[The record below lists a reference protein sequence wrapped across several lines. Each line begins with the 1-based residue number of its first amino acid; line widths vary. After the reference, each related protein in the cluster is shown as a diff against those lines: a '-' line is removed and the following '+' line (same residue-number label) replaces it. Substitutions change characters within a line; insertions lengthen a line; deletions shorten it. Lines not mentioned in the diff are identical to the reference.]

1 MEERLCATGLV
12 SLVMVMNLQRF
23 IRTDD
28 AQKRRSKLLPQSHR
42 TVSGNPQS
50 AVSSSDLFNRLRG
63 SAALASF
70 LKHDLRPNAPFVV
83 DTNEAHVEI
92 QGHELSV
99 FRQYLIDTYFFPTY
113 RLTDSSLAIVDPA
126 LLAEPVLATHLRNW
140 TFKLRLTRNGMA
152 VVKIERHLN
161 RVPFADISAM
171 ILETQRFLPAKH
183 SATNVGIP
191 TQWQLAMDVVA
202 QFVQA
207 CNYRFVIRGI
217 EENDPT
223 ATVINLYN
231 PCESGRLPLHDRH
244 IVYLFSEVT
253 LGNTPVGAIDLRDRF
268 GHEVVGLL
276 ENSLVLREGAAYY
289 PSYKSDLIKTIF
301 ANDMAT
307 WEDEICLL
315 TPETTFIWH
324 PFAAGE
330 ERIIGGGKRPNTH
343 EIYQDYWKSI
353 VRGIEHIVALKNELQ
368 LIERQTTRLLEKV
381 PDITRRATDGSLNKA
396 DRQAISD
403 LATGIATL
411 FRSLPQQR
419 DLLVPSSVF
428 RWSAAYRKFE
438 RLMHLLGI
446 YTIERHIQTN
456 VEELNAF
463 LSHFNSIQLQYASQR
478 TSFRFAL
485 ITLLFSLM
493 IIPSCMADL
502 IQVWDERS
510 QIDDRIIDAGT
521 SFATISGMVLTG
533 PWQASALTTGGI
545 VLIGCVVTLL
555 YLLRKRG

>member
-1 MEERLCATGLV
+1 MDEKLCATGMV
-12 SLVMVMNLQRF
+12 SLVMVMNLRRF

-28 AQKRRSKLLPQSHR
+28 APARRR
-42 TVSGNPQS
+42 AMSGNPQS
-50 AVSSSDLFNRLRG
+50 AVSSADMFDRLRG
-63 SAALASF
+63 SAALAHF
-70 LKHDLRPNAPFVV
+70 LEHDLCPSLPFVI
-83 DTNEAHVEI
+83 DTDEAHVET

-113 RLTDSSLAIVDPA
+113 RLTDSALAIVDPA
-126 LLAEPVLATHLRNW
+126 LLADPLLAAHLRNW

-152 VVKIERHLN
+152 VVKIERHLD

-183 SATNVGIP
+183 PAVNGGMP

-202 QFVQA
+202 LFVRS
-207 CNYRFVIRGI
+207 CTYRFVVRGS
-217 EENDPT
+217 EESDP
-223 ATVINLYN
+223 AVTVINLHDTYA
-231 PCESGRLPLHDRH
+231 SGRLPLHDRH
-244 IVYLFSEVT
+244 IVYLFSEIT
-253 LGNTPVGAIDLRDRF
+253 LGSAPVGAADLRDRF
-268 GHEVVGLL
+268 GHDVVGLL
-276 ENSLVLREGAAYY
+276 ENSLVLREGASHY
-289 PSYKSDLIKTIF
+289 PAYKSDLIKTIF
-301 ANDMAT
+301 ASDMAT

-315 TPETTFIWH
+315 TPETSFIWH
-324 PFAAGE
+324 PLATGE
-330 ERIIGGGKRPNTH
+330 ERVIGGGKRPNTQAL
-343 EIYQDYWKSI
+343 YQDYWKSI

-396 DRQAISD
+396 DRQAIND

-446 YTIERHIQTN
+446 HTIERHIQTN

-463 LSHFNSIQLQYASQR
+463 LSHFNSIQIQYASQR
-478 TSFRFAL
+478 TSLRFAL

-510 QIDDRIIDAGT
+510 QLDDRIIDAGT
-521 SFATISGMVLTG
+521 FFATIPGMIFATPWKVTTLT
-533 PWQASALTTGGI
+533 AGGVI
-545 VLIGCVVTLL
+545 LIGCVATLF